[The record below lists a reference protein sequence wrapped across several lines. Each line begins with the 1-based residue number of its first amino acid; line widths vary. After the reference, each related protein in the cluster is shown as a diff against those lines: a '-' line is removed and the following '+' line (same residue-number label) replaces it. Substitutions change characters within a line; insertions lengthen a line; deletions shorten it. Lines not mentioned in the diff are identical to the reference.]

1 MANLYQDQG
10 KYDLA
15 LEVYESVLETKIR
28 ECGQDSLDVATSK
41 YNIASVKET
50 RGGRGAQEG
59 ARQVI
64 SRVRTD
70 LCQRGVSIVYMD
82 DQQM

>member
-10 KYDLA
+10 KYDLV

-28 ECGQDSLDVATSK
+28 ECGQDSLDVATSQ

-50 RGGRGAQEG
+50 RGGRGV
-59 ARQVI
+59 QVI

-70 LCQRGVSIVYMD
+70 LCQGVWCKS
-82 DQQM
+82 

>member
-15 LEVYESVLETKIR
+15 LEIYESVLETKIR
-28 ECGQDSLDVATSK
+28 ECGQDSLDVATSQ

-70 LCQRGVSIVYMD
+70 LCQRGVSIVDMD